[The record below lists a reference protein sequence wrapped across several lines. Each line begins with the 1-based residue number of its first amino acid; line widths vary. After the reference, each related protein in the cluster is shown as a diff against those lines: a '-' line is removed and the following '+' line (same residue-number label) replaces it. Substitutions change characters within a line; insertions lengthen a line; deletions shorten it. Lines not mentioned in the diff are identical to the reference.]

1 MRSLADLEKEDVRKA
16 FVDEA
21 VQMTRAKAG
30 VATAQKGFGENDG
43 LTGGDSEDSA
53 LIAWFDNAKW

>member
-1 MRSLADLEKEDVRKA
+1 MLSLADLEKEDVRQA

-21 VQMTRAKAG
+21 VRMTRAKAG

-43 LTGGDSEDSA
+43 LTGGNPDDGA